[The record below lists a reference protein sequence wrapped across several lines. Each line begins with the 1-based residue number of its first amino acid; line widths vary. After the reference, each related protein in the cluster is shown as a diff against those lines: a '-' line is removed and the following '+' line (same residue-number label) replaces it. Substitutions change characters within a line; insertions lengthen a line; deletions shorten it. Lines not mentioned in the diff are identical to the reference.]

1 VKDAGRF
8 DRHYLAS
15 LPVTATGRLRSPLG
29 RDTREWTS
37 METMPQLESCLRLS
51 FEARDG
57 DRRPSG
63 VLLTSYF
70 VRAATRGR
78 RRTELDPEVLFP
90 PAVRARLGPAP
101 ERVIAL
107 AMDRAT
113 YRSCAGPL
121 PIVPLATREWLG
133 QAALALGKDEGF
145 DLMWALLRAISELEG
160 VAQRLLGTR
169 TPRAVVRQVLHGVD
183 ARSLRVEPFA
193 ALLVRVLKIAQAVYG
208 AFRHAGLPHEVA
220 WAAVQ
225 DRFWAPHPTGER
237 AGSAARAIGPY
248 LPSLVQAASGN
259 ARRRLRR
266 NAEAGRTREH
276 AQALLARFASGP
288 GARLWPWSD
297 AAGRLLPEGS
307 GALSPEVAGFG
318 FFVLLTH
325 AASERR
331 ARGGPSRGLSPPFGN
346 AGFGAGEWLPDR
358 TDDLAV
364 RLFAAG
370 ADDSIPRGELLDA
383 LSVLL
388 RATLS
393 LVPGANGVAHTLQR
407 LGVDLAEGEAD
418 AMLDRARA
426 RLPDLL
432 RWVEENGR
440 DLLETD

>member
-1 VKDAGRF
+1 
-8 DRHYLAS
+8 
-15 LPVTATGRLRSPLG
+15 
-29 RDTREWTS
+29 

-107 AMDRAT
+107 AMDPAT

-121 PIVPLATREWLG
+121 AAIPLATREWLG

-145 DLMWALLRAISELEG
+145 DLMWSLLRAISELEG
-160 VAQRLLGTR
+160 VAQRLLGIR

-237 AGSAARAIGPY
+237 AGSGARAIGPY

-325 AASERR
+325 AAGERR

-393 LVPGANGVAHTLQR
+393 PVPGANGVAQTLQR
-407 LGVDLAEGEAD
+407 LGVDLAQGEAD

>member
-1 VKDAGRF
+1 
-8 DRHYLAS
+8 
-15 LPVTATGRLRSPLG
+15 
-29 RDTREWTS
+29 
-37 METMPQLESCLRLS
+37 MEAMPQLESCLRLS

-57 DRRPSG
+57 ERHSSG
-63 VLLTSYF
+63 VLLSSYF
-70 VRAATRGR
+70 VRAPTRGR
-78 RRTELDPEVLFP
+78 RRTELDPSVLFP

-101 ERVIAL
+101 DRVIAL
-107 AMDRAT
+107 AMDPTT

-121 PIVPLATREWLG
+121 PAIPVATREWLG
-133 QAALALGKDEGF
+133 QAALALGKGEGF
-145 DLMWALLRAISELEG
+145 DLMWSLLRATSELEA
-160 VAQRLLGTR
+160 VAQRLLGSR

-183 ARSLRVEPFA
+183 ARGLRVEPFA

-220 WAAVQ
+220 WASVQ
-225 DRFWAPHPTGER
+225 DRLWAPHPTGER
-237 AGSAARAIGPY
+237 AGSGARAIGPY

-276 AQALLARFASGP
+276 AHALLARFASGP

-297 AAGRLLPEGS
+297 AAGRLLPQGN
-307 GALSPEVAGFG
+307 GALSPELAGFC

-325 AASERR
+325 AASKRR
-331 ARGGPSRGLSPPFGN
+331 ARGGPSRGLSPSFAE

-364 RLFAAG
+364 RLLAAG
-370 ADDSIPRGELLDA
+370 EDDSIPPGDLLET

-388 RATLS
+388 RSTLS
-393 LVPGANGVAHTLQR
+393 PAQGAHEVALTLQR
-407 LGVDLAEGEAD
+407 LGVDLAQGEAE
-418 AMLDRARA
+418 AMLDRSRA

-432 RWVEENGR
+432 RWLEENGR